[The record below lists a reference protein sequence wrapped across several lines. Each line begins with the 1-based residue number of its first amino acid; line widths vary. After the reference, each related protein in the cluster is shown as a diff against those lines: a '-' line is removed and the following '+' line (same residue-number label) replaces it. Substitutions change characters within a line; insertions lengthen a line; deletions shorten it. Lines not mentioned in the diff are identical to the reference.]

1 MSEKKLTIKELQELK
16 AKKAEKVNSNEIIN
30 KDDN

>member
-1 MSEKKLTIKELQELK
+1 MSDKKLTIKELQELK
-16 AKKAEKVNSNEIIN
+16 AKKANKVNSNEIIN